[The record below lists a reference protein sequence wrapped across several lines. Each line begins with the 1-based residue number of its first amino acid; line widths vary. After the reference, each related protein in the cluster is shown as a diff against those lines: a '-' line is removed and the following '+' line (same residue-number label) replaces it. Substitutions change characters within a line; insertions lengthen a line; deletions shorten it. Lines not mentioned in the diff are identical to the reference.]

1 MPVIAAIAIL
11 GLLIV
16 VHEFGHFLA
25 ARSQRIPVTRFSI
38 GFGPVLWSYQGSETQ
53 YALRAIPLG
62 GYVAFPDD
70 EADTGF
76 AKDDPNLLQN
86 RPIPDRAIVISAG
99 VIANLIFAYLL
110 LVIQV
115 GIVGIPQI
123 DAKPGVLVSQ
133 VAESVTSVAVQ
144 AGIESG
150 DVVVA
155 IEGTRLGEG
164 EAARDQLVQAIEQSA
179 NKPLQLTI
187 QRQDQ
192 QIPISVTPKVLG
204 DGSPK
209 IGVQLASTNGTVV
222 HRKPDHVGALLTG
235 AADEFQRILSL
246 TVQGFGQLLLNFRE
260 TAGQVSGPVAI
271 VAIGADIA
279 RSNIDQLLWFASLIS
294 VNLAII
300 NILPLPALDGGQ
312 LAFLILEGV
321 RGKPLP
327 AQVQA
332 GVMQTGLIFLLG
344 LGMVLIVRDTA
355 NLQWVQKLL
364 Q

>member
-1 MPVIAAIAIL
+1 MPVIAAVAIL

-16 VHEFGHFLA
+16 VHEFGHFMA
-25 ARSQRIPVTRFSI
+25 ARSQGIRVSRFSI
-38 GFGPVLWSYQGSETQ
+38 GFGPVLWSYQGKQTQ

-62 GYVAFPDD
+62 GYVAFPED
-70 EADTGF
+70 EAD
-76 AKDDPNLLQN
+76 AAVVPNDPSLLQN
-86 RPIPDRAIVISAG
+86 RPILDRAIVMSAG

-115 GIVGIPQI
+115 GAVGIPQI

-133 VAESVTSVAVQ
+133 VAESVTSAAAQ
-144 AGIESG
+144 AGFESG

-155 IEGTRLGEG
+155 IDGTPLGEG
-164 EAARDQLVQAIEQSA
+164 EAARDLLVQAIENSPNQ
-179 NKPLQLTI
+179 PLSLTLK
-187 QRQDQ
+187 RGDQ
-192 QIPISVTPKVLG
+192 QFPISVTPRITG

-209 IGVQLASTNGTVV
+209 IGVQLASTNGTIL
-222 HRKPDHVGALLTG
+222 HRQPAHIGELLSG
-235 AADEFQRILSL
+235 AADEFQRIFLL
-246 TVQGFGQLLLNFRE
+246 TIQGFAQLLSNFRE

-279 RSNIDQLLWFASLIS
+279 RSNLNQLLWFASLIS
-294 VNLAII
+294 INLAII

-312 LAFLILEGV
+312 LAFLMLEGV